1 MSSPPSHTGP
11 GDSLGPARIPA
22 EHADLARRLRN
33 AEDRLYPIAMVD
45 AERYERAVRL
55 VGLLGR
61 ELAQTCATLDELALA
76 QPRARERLVAV
87 ARAEGIPLAGLDPEL
102 VVEAAM
108 SQRFRALLSEQ
119 ATELRQRLV
128 AEARAAGLRWAVLEE
143 PDSAA
148 WGTGSACWVEA
159 HVGTGALMIRAVAAD
174 PQTGQPAYRLEVF
187 GGRDP
192 GTGPPQGIRVEEFV
206 DRDAWLA
213 AIDEVRRAYESES

>member
-11 GDSLGPARIPA
+11 GDSLSPARIPA
-22 EHADLARRLRN
+22 EHADLARRLRT

-45 AERYERAVRL
+45 ADRYERAVRL
-55 VGLLGR
+55 VGLLAQ
-61 ELAQTCATLDELALA
+61 ELTQSCATLDELALA

-87 ARAEGIPLAGLDPEL
+87 AGAEAIPLAGLDTEL

-119 ATELRQRLV
+119 AAELRQRLV
-128 AEARAAGLRWAVLEE
+128 AEARSAGRAWAVLEE
-143 PDSAA
+143 PDPAA
-148 WGTGSACWVEA
+148 WGAGSARWVEA

-174 PQTGQPAYRLEVF
+174 QETGQPAYRLEVF
-187 GGRDP
+187 GGPDAES
-192 GTGPPQGIRVEEFV
+192 GPPQGVHVEEFG